1 MTFCIV
7 IYIYIIYIF
16 FITQIHNY
24 SRNTFFFTVLDSTC
38 VGLRVILCVLPSI
51 SLFISVFIKYHNFW
65 AKLRY
70 INIFR
75 KNYLK
80 HVVKNNY
87 IIKPF
92 SPHNILDISHSE
104 QGWVGACG
112 SYLSTATLYCAI
124 LCPFSLTGMN
134 PLHSGEGFD
143 TKWPPVRRRHHLA
156 KAKRRTAED
165 VVLLWVKH
173 QMLYGREAGTLSR
186 DVLKTRVAS
195 ETKTENQA
203 LRSGLA
209 WVLKGWDKQKASG
222 LGDPADVVLLGCLQF
237 LRVWLASL
245 LRFPAK
251 ANNNQPPIYLQ
262 TTSPSADTFSN
273 YVSMH
278 AWD

>member
-112 SYLSTATLYCAI
+112 SYALLCHFVSFFTDWNEPSTLWGRVWHKMATGATASPPGKSKTKDSGGRAFAPGETSDALRKRSGHPVERRLEDTSRVRNKDRKPSSSLGACVSPEGVRWTEGVGSRRPRGRRFARMSTV
-124 LCPFSLTGMN
+124 FASLTCFAA
-134 PLHSGEGFD
+134 PLPCKS
-143 TKWPPVRRRHHLA
+143 
-156 KAKRRTAED
+156 
-165 VVLLWVKH
+165 
-173 QMLYGREAGTLSR
+173 QM
-186 DVLKTRVAS
+186 
-195 ETKTENQA
+195 
-203 LRSGLA
+203 
-209 WVLKGWDKQKASG
+209 
-222 LGDPADVVLLGCLQF
+222 P
-237 LRVWLASL
+237 
-245 LRFPAK
+245 
-251 ANNNQPPIYLQ
+251 NNNQPPIYLQ